1 MLILNVILGWFAKM
15 LGGRQEARMLA
26 GAIVMGTDWLL
37 AMGPHG
43 LGGRLVIG
51 VMRATFQIVDREAD
65 AAQPLHDRFG
75 MALLAVMRRR
85 RQRDLGSA
93 EAIGIG
99 STAFDQRQGQQRLDR
114 RATIKRLVDI

>member
-85 RQRDLGSA
+85 RQRDLGGAQALGYSR
-93 EAIGIG
+93 
-99 STAFDQRQGQQRLDR
+99 TAFDQLHGPKPHYPRSTL
-114 RATIKRLVDI
+114 